1 MKILQFLLLFT
12 AVVFADEFYAKL
24 EPINT
29 YVVKSSTS
37 GEVIYANENIEGKTA
52 NNTTI
57 VKVDAK
63 VNRIDLDGSLK
74 KLKIINNMIAIE
86 NANYK
91 KLKNVSTK
99 SAFEKDA
106 QRIKVLN
113 LQSQASD
120 LKTKIASLRDQIKK
134 KTLVEKNRYIYSVDV
149 KKGDYVNP
157 GSLLYVAK
165 DLSKGKLEIFLP
177 INTADQYKDKTIYL
191 DGIKSDIKIN
201 KIYEVADSK
210 NISSYKCEIVIP
222 NPKQFSKLVKVEFK

>member
-1 MKILQFLLLFT
+1 MLSVS
-12 AVVFADEFYAKL
+12 ANEFYAKL

-29 YVVKSSTS
+29 YIVKSATS
-37 GEVIYANENIEGKTA
+37 GEVIYANEDIEGKTA
-52 NNTTI
+52 SNTTI
-57 VKVDAK
+57 VKVDSK

-74 KLKIINNMIAIE
+74 KLKIINNMISIE

-91 KLKNVSTK
+91 KLKKVSTK

-106 QRIKVLN
+106 QKIKVLN

-120 LKTKIASLRDQIKK
+120 LKTKIATLRDQIKK
-134 KTLVEKNRYIYSVDV
+134 KTLVEKNKYIYSVDV

-177 INTADQYKDKTIYL
+177 INSANSYTNKTIYL
-191 DGIKSDIKIN
+191 DSVKTDLKIN
-201 KIYEVADSK
+201 KIYKVADSK
-210 NISSYKCEIVIP
+210 NISSYKCEIIIP
-222 NPKQFSKLVKVEFK
+222 NPKKFSKLVKIEFK

>member
-1 MKILQFLLLFT
+1 MILSVS
-12 AVVFADEFYAKL
+12 ANEFYAKL

-29 YVVKSSTS
+29 YIVKSATS
-37 GEVIYANENIEGKTA
+37 GEVIYANEDIEGKTA
-52 NNTTI
+52 SNTTI
-57 VKVDAK
+57 VKVDSK

-74 KLKIINNMIAIE
+74 KLKIINNMISIE

-91 KLKNVSTK
+91 KLKKVSTK

-106 QRIKVLN
+106 QKIKVLN

-120 LKTKIASLRDQIKK
+120 LKTKIATLRDQIKK
-134 KTLVEKNRYIYSVDV
+134 KTLVEKNKYIYSVDV

-177 INTADQYKDKTIYL
+177 INSANSYTNKTIYL
-191 DGIKSDIKIN
+191 DSVKTDLKIN
-201 KIYEVADSK
+201 KIYKVADSK
-210 NISSYKCEIVIP
+210 NISSYKCEIIIP
-222 NPKQFSKLVKVEFK
+222 NPKKFSKLVKIEFK